1 MHVPYVCKLEA
12 QSGMRDRIKN
22 VLSLE
27 HTIFMLSQMLIEV
40 VRDTKDNVTKRQG
53 RTTKEILEEMEKE
66 EEEEEITEEPEV

>member
-1 MHVPYVCKLEA
+1 MYLTFAKLEA